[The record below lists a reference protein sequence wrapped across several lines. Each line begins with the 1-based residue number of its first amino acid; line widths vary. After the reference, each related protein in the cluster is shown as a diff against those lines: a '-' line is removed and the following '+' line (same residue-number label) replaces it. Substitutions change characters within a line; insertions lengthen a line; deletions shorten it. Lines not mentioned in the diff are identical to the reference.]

1 MLARLTSFFATL
13 AHEAPPAQPSALQ
26 DLCEAARRGDDYAA
40 KAMVAALY
48 PVVIRVVRNHLPT
61 RLDEEDVAQEIFMKI
76 FAKLDQYR
84 GDAPL
89 EHWVSRLSSTTCI
102 DLLRRQKAR
111 PEVRFADLSS
121 AEELLLEQ
129 RQSRDLG
136 EESQESSLESQEVV
150 DGLLSNLKPNM
161 QLVLR
166 LMDVEQKSVLEVC
179 EITGWGASKV
189 KVTAMRARRKLAE
202 ILGG

>member
-1 MLARLTSFFATL
+1 
-13 AHEAPPAQPSALQ
+13 
-26 DLCEAARRGDDYAA
+26 
-40 KAMVAALY
+40 MVAALY